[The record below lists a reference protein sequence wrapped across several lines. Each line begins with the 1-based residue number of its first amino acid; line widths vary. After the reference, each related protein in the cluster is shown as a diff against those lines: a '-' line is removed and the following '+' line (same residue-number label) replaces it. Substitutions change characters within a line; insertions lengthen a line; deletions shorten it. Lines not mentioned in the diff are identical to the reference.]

1 MKTVI
6 KEIKTID
13 DYINQFPDDLKS
25 KLQAIRTAIKKA
37 APKSTEIISY
47 GMPAIKQNKVLVY
60 FAAGK
65 NHIGFYPTPK
75 PIVVFSKEL
84 KDYKTSKG
92 AIQFPLDK
100 KIPLTLVS
108 KITKYRVK
116 EDMALK
122 N

>member
-65 NHIGFYPTPK
+65 NHIEFYPTPK

-84 KDYKTSKG
+84 EAYKTSKG

-108 KITKYRVK
+108 KVTKYRVK
-116 EDMALK
+116 EDMTLK